1 MAKKKT
7 FLKRINDK
15 YNSNP
20 YYGYLVLLSWFVIG
34 GVLASVD
41 FDDYELFLDY
51 YSFDD
56 LEYKNGL
63 YYNERGN
70 LATGKIKGI
79 VPRSEEVYV
88 RGFGNQIFR
97 VQDEVA
103 GQTYMEGTLKDGEK
117 VDTWSYNLI
126 RTEYSYYGY
135 NTIAT
140 FDLEGGNVGL
150 GWAKFN
156 SDNERTSYGRC
167 GEKSEFG
174 IVTNCNSWF
183 SYGEID
189 AYKRDI
195 MSRFQKN

>member
-1 MAKKKT
+1 M
-7 FLKRINDK
+7 
-15 YNSNP
+15 
-20 YYGYLVLLSWFVIG
+20 YLWLFGFFVVLMLLMTTNIFTN
-34 GVLASVD
+34 
-41 FDDYELFLDY
+41 DDYYD

-63 YYNERGN
+63 YYNEKGN

-97 VQDEVA
+97 VQDRVA
-103 GQTYMEGTLKDGEK
+103 GQTYMKGTLKDGEK
-117 VDTWSYNLI
+117 VDIWSYKFI

-135 NTIAT
+135 NRSAA

-156 SDNERTSYGRC
+156 SDNETTSYGRC
-167 GEKSEFG
+167 GEKNEFG
-174 IVTNCNSWF
+174 IVTDCNYWF
-183 SYGEID
+183 SYSEID
-189 AYKRDI
+189 AYKHDI